1 MREFFSS
8 LFWPTL
14 TGILAAAIILDQWVL
29 PEPLGRER
37 GQVKT
42 SYSDAVALAT
52 PSVVNIYTA
61 KLVDSGRSQSLNDPL
76 LRRFLGNSGRRQRV
90 ERSLGSGVILTPEG
104 HIITNNHVIADAD
117 AIQVLLHDGR
127 SAKATAIGSDPA
139 TDLAVLQI
147 QLPGLTPITLANS
160 DKAKVGDVVLAIGNP
175 YGFGHSVSQGI
186 ISGLSRYGLQASDYE
201 DYIQTDAII
210 HLGNSGGAL
219 VTLDG
224 KLVGINTAIIAPS
237 GGNVGIG
244 FAVPVNMA
252 DAVFSQLI
260 KFGEVQ
266 RGQLGVTIQDFT
278 PDLAEALGIEG
289 ETGAVVTQ
297 VAPDSAAEAVGLQ
310 PGDLIVSVDGRPVVG
325 SADLRSQIG
334 LKRLDQDIEIDVI
347 RDGKTLTFKT
357 QLRQG
362 TQRDADL
369 DAPKTQ
375 QLSGAEVRDMQTGD
389 PLYGEVPG
397 IVVTRVDADSRAARS
412 GLEAGDIILAVN
424 RVPITSVSEFRE
436 QLAAID
442 NALAF
447 TIQRGSAR
455 IFLLIR

>member
-1 MREFFSS
+1 VREFFSS

-201 DYIQTDAII
+201 DYIQTDASVL
-210 HLGNSGGAL
+210 LGSSGGAL
-219 VTLDG
+219 IDASG
-224 KLVGINTAIIAPS
+224 KLLGINTLIYTANGEGADDAAI
-237 GGNVGIG
+237 GINL
-244 FAVPVNMA
+244 ATPVNLAHFVMK
-252 DAVFSQLI
+252 DLVNY
-260 KFGEVQ
+260 GTVV
-266 RGQLGVTIQDFT
+266 RGWLGVSVELLQTPETIAQQQQVLLVSG
-278 PDLAEALGIEG
+278 LAEDGPAARAGLRLGDVISAINGNTVNDGRITMHQIARFRPGEIVDIEVARG
-289 ETGAVVTQ
+289 RQQEPVQLQAVVGT
-297 VAPDSAAEAVGLQ
+297 
-310 PGDLIVSVDGRPVVG
+310 RPEG
-325 SADLRSQIG
+325 
-334 LKRLDQDIEIDVI
+334 
-347 RDGKTLTFKT
+347 
-357 QLRQG
+357 
-362 TQRDADL
+362 
-369 DAPKTQ
+369 
-375 QLSGAEVRDMQTGD
+375 
-389 PLYGEVPG
+389 
-397 IVVTRVDADSRAARS
+397 
-412 GLEAGDIILAVN
+412 
-424 RVPITSVSEFRE
+424 
-436 QLAAID
+436 
-442 NALAF
+442 
-447 TIQRGSAR
+447 
-455 IFLLIR
+455 

>member
-201 DYIQTDAII
+201 DYIQTDASVL
-210 HLGNSGGAL
+210 LGSSGGAL
-219 VTLDG
+219 IDASG
-224 KLVGINTAIIAPS
+224 KLLGINTLIYTANGEGADDAAI
-237 GGNVGIG
+237 GINL
-244 FAVPVNMA
+244 ATPVNLAHFVMK
-252 DAVFSQLI
+252 DLVNY
-260 KFGEVQ
+260 GTVV
-266 RGQLGVTIQDFT
+266 RGWLGVSVELLQTPETIAQQQQVLVVSG
-278 PDLAEALGIEG
+278 LAEDGPAARAGLRLGDVISAINGNTVNDGRITMHQIARFRPGEIVDIEVARG
-289 ETGAVVTQ
+289 RQQEPVQLQAVVGTR
-297 VAPDSAAEAVGLQ
+297 
-310 PGDLIVSVDGRPVVG
+310 PGG
-325 SADLRSQIG
+325 
-334 LKRLDQDIEIDVI
+334 
-347 RDGKTLTFKT
+347 
-357 QLRQG
+357 
-362 TQRDADL
+362 
-369 DAPKTQ
+369 
-375 QLSGAEVRDMQTGD
+375 
-389 PLYGEVPG
+389 
-397 IVVTRVDADSRAARS
+397 
-412 GLEAGDIILAVN
+412 
-424 RVPITSVSEFRE
+424 
-436 QLAAID
+436 
-442 NALAF
+442 
-447 TIQRGSAR
+447 
-455 IFLLIR
+455 

>member
-160 DKAKVGDVVLAIGNP
+160 DNAKVGDVVLAIGNP

-201 DYIQTDAII
+201 DYIQTDASVL
-210 HLGNSGGAL
+210 LGSSGGAL
-219 VTLDG
+219 IDASG
-224 KLVGINTAIIAPS
+224 KLLGINTLIYTANGEGADDAAI
-237 GGNVGIG
+237 GINL
-244 FAVPVNMA
+244 ATPVNLAHFVMK
-252 DAVFSQLI
+252 DLVNY
-260 KFGEVQ
+260 GTVV
-266 RGQLGVTIQDFT
+266 RGWLGVSVELLQTPETIAQQQQVLLVSGLAEDGPAARAGLQLGDVISAINGNTVNDGRITMHQIARFRPGEIVD
-278 PDLAEALGIEG
+278 IEVARG
-289 ETGAVVTQ
+289 RQQEPVQLQAVVGT
-297 VAPDSAAEAVGLQ
+297 
-310 PGDLIVSVDGRPVVG
+310 RPEG
-325 SADLRSQIG
+325 
-334 LKRLDQDIEIDVI
+334 
-347 RDGKTLTFKT
+347 
-357 QLRQG
+357 
-362 TQRDADL
+362 
-369 DAPKTQ
+369 
-375 QLSGAEVRDMQTGD
+375 
-389 PLYGEVPG
+389 
-397 IVVTRVDADSRAARS
+397 
-412 GLEAGDIILAVN
+412 
-424 RVPITSVSEFRE
+424 
-436 QLAAID
+436 
-442 NALAF
+442 
-447 TIQRGSAR
+447 
-455 IFLLIR
+455 

>member
-37 GQVKT
+37 SQVKT

-61 KLVDSGRSQSLNDPL
+61 KLVDSGRSESLNDPL

-201 DYIQTDAII
+201 DYIQTDASVL
-210 HLGNSGGAL
+210 LGSSGGAL
-219 VTLDG
+219 IDASG
-224 KLVGINTAIIAPS
+224 KLLGINTLIYTANGEGADDAAI
-237 GGNVGIG
+237 GINL
-244 FAVPVNMA
+244 ATPVNLAHFVMK
-252 DAVFSQLI
+252 DLVNY
-260 KFGEVQ
+260 GTVV
-266 RGQLGVTIQDFT
+266 RGWLGVSVELLQTPETIAQQQQVLLVSG
-278 PDLAEALGIEG
+278 LAEDGPAARAGLRLGDVISAINGNTVNDGRITMHQIARFRPGEIVDIEVARG
-289 ETGAVVTQ
+289 RQQEPVQLQAVVGT
-297 VAPDSAAEAVGLQ
+297 
-310 PGDLIVSVDGRPVVG
+310 RPEG
-325 SADLRSQIG
+325 
-334 LKRLDQDIEIDVI
+334 
-347 RDGKTLTFKT
+347 
-357 QLRQG
+357 
-362 TQRDADL
+362 
-369 DAPKTQ
+369 
-375 QLSGAEVRDMQTGD
+375 
-389 PLYGEVPG
+389 
-397 IVVTRVDADSRAARS
+397 
-412 GLEAGDIILAVN
+412 
-424 RVPITSVSEFRE
+424 
-436 QLAAID
+436 
-442 NALAF
+442 
-447 TIQRGSAR
+447 
-455 IFLLIR
+455 

>member
-1 MREFFSS
+1 VREFFSS

-127 SAKATAIGSDPA
+127 SATATAIGSDPA

-160 DKAKVGDVVLAIGNP
+160 DNAKVGDVVLAIGNP

-201 DYIQTDAII
+201 DYIQTDASVL
-210 HLGNSGGAL
+210 LGSSGGAL
-219 VTLDG
+219 IDASG
-224 KLVGINTAIIAPS
+224 KLLGINTLIYTANGEGADDAAI
-237 GGNVGIG
+237 GINL
-244 FAVPVNMA
+244 ATPVNLAHFVMK
-252 DAVFSQLI
+252 DLVNY
-260 KFGEVQ
+260 GTVV
-266 RGQLGVTIQDFT
+266 RGWLGVSVELLQTPETIAQQQQVLLVSG
-278 PDLAEALGIEG
+278 LAEDGPAARAGLRLGDVISAINGNTVNDGRITMHQIARFRPGEIVDIEVARG
-289 ETGAVVTQ
+289 RQQDPVQLQAVVGT
-297 VAPDSAAEAVGLQ
+297 
-310 PGDLIVSVDGRPVVG
+310 RPEG
-325 SADLRSQIG
+325 
-334 LKRLDQDIEIDVI
+334 
-347 RDGKTLTFKT
+347 
-357 QLRQG
+357 
-362 TQRDADL
+362 
-369 DAPKTQ
+369 
-375 QLSGAEVRDMQTGD
+375 
-389 PLYGEVPG
+389 
-397 IVVTRVDADSRAARS
+397 
-412 GLEAGDIILAVN
+412 
-424 RVPITSVSEFRE
+424 
-436 QLAAID
+436 
-442 NALAF
+442 
-447 TIQRGSAR
+447 
-455 IFLLIR
+455 

>member
-201 DYIQTDAII
+201 DYIQTDASVL
-210 HLGNSGGAL
+210 LGSSGGAL
-219 VTLDG
+219 IDASG
-224 KLVGINTAIIAPS
+224 KLLGINTLIYTANGEGADDAAI
-237 GGNVGIG
+237 GINL
-244 FAVPVNMA
+244 ATPVNLAHFVMK
-252 DAVFSQLI
+252 DLVNY
-260 KFGEVQ
+260 GTVV
-266 RGQLGVTIQDFT
+266 RGWLGVSVELLQTPETIAQQQQVLLVSG
-278 PDLAEALGIEG
+278 LAEDGPAARAGLRLGDVISAINGNTVNDGRITMHQIARFRPGEIVDIEVARG
-289 ETGAVVTQ
+289 RQQEPVQLQAVVGT
-297 VAPDSAAEAVGLQ
+297 
-310 PGDLIVSVDGRPVVG
+310 RPEG
-325 SADLRSQIG
+325 
-334 LKRLDQDIEIDVI
+334 
-347 RDGKTLTFKT
+347 
-357 QLRQG
+357 
-362 TQRDADL
+362 
-369 DAPKTQ
+369 
-375 QLSGAEVRDMQTGD
+375 
-389 PLYGEVPG
+389 
-397 IVVTRVDADSRAARS
+397 
-412 GLEAGDIILAVN
+412 
-424 RVPITSVSEFRE
+424 
-436 QLAAID
+436 
-442 NALAF
+442 
-447 TIQRGSAR
+447 
-455 IFLLIR
+455 

>member
-201 DYIQTDAII
+201 DYIQTDASVL
-210 HLGNSGGAL
+210 LGSSGGAL
-219 VTLDG
+219 IDASG
-224 KLVGINTAIIAPS
+224 KLLGINTLIYTANGEGADDAAI
-237 GGNVGIG
+237 GINL
-244 FAVPVNMA
+244 ATPVNLAHFVMK
-252 DAVFSQLI
+252 DLVNY
-260 KFGEVQ
+260 GTVV
-266 RGQLGVTIQDFT
+266 RGWLGVSVELLQTPETIAQQQQVLLVSG
-278 PDLAEALGIEG
+278 LAEDGPAARAGLRLGDVISAINGNTVNDGRITMHQIARFRPGEIVDIEVARG
-289 ETGAVVTQ
+289 RQQDPVQLQAVVGT
-297 VAPDSAAEAVGLQ
+297 
-310 PGDLIVSVDGRPVVG
+310 RPEG
-325 SADLRSQIG
+325 
-334 LKRLDQDIEIDVI
+334 
-347 RDGKTLTFKT
+347 
-357 QLRQG
+357 
-362 TQRDADL
+362 
-369 DAPKTQ
+369 
-375 QLSGAEVRDMQTGD
+375 
-389 PLYGEVPG
+389 
-397 IVVTRVDADSRAARS
+397 
-412 GLEAGDIILAVN
+412 
-424 RVPITSVSEFRE
+424 
-436 QLAAID
+436 
-442 NALAF
+442 
-447 TIQRGSAR
+447 
-455 IFLLIR
+455 

>member
-61 KLVDSGRSQSLNDPL
+61 KLVDSGRNQSLNDPL

-127 SAKATAIGSDPA
+127 SATATAIGSDPA

-160 DKAKVGDVVLAIGNP
+160 DNAKVGDVVLAIGNP

-201 DYIQTDAII
+201 DYIQTDASVL
-210 HLGNSGGAL
+210 LGSSGGAL
-219 VTLDG
+219 IDASG
-224 KLVGINTAIIAPS
+224 KLLGINTLIYTANGEGADDAAI
-237 GGNVGIG
+237 GINL
-244 FAVPVNMA
+244 ATPVNLAHFVMK
-252 DAVFSQLI
+252 DLVNY
-260 KFGEVQ
+260 GTVV
-266 RGQLGVTIQDFT
+266 RGWLGVSVELLQTPETIAQQQQVLLVSG
-278 PDLAEALGIEG
+278 LAEDGPAARAGLRLGDVISAINGNTVNDGRITMHQIARFRPGEIVDIEVARG
-289 ETGAVVTQ
+289 RQQDPVQLQAVVGT
-297 VAPDSAAEAVGLQ
+297 
-310 PGDLIVSVDGRPVVG
+310 RPEG
-325 SADLRSQIG
+325 
-334 LKRLDQDIEIDVI
+334 
-347 RDGKTLTFKT
+347 
-357 QLRQG
+357 
-362 TQRDADL
+362 
-369 DAPKTQ
+369 
-375 QLSGAEVRDMQTGD
+375 
-389 PLYGEVPG
+389 
-397 IVVTRVDADSRAARS
+397 
-412 GLEAGDIILAVN
+412 
-424 RVPITSVSEFRE
+424 
-436 QLAAID
+436 
-442 NALAF
+442 
-447 TIQRGSAR
+447 
-455 IFLLIR
+455 

>member
-201 DYIQTDAII
+201 DYIQTDASVL
-210 HLGNSGGAL
+210 LGSSGGAL
-219 VTLDG
+219 IDASG
-224 KLVGINTAIIAPS
+224 KLLGINTLIYTANGEGTDDAAI
-237 GGNVGIG
+237 GINL
-244 FAVPVNMA
+244 ATPVNLAHFVMK
-252 DAVFSQLI
+252 DLVNY
-260 KFGEVQ
+260 GTVV
-266 RGQLGVTIQDFT
+266 RGWLGVSVELLQTPETIAQQQQVLLVSG
-278 PDLAEALGIEG
+278 LAEDGPAARAGLRLGDVISAINGNTVNDGRITMHQIARFRPGEIVDIEVARG
-289 ETGAVVTQ
+289 RQQDPVQLQAVVGT
-297 VAPDSAAEAVGLQ
+297 
-310 PGDLIVSVDGRPVVG
+310 RPEG
-325 SADLRSQIG
+325 
-334 LKRLDQDIEIDVI
+334 
-347 RDGKTLTFKT
+347 
-357 QLRQG
+357 
-362 TQRDADL
+362 
-369 DAPKTQ
+369 
-375 QLSGAEVRDMQTGD
+375 
-389 PLYGEVPG
+389 
-397 IVVTRVDADSRAARS
+397 
-412 GLEAGDIILAVN
+412 
-424 RVPITSVSEFRE
+424 
-436 QLAAID
+436 
-442 NALAF
+442 
-447 TIQRGSAR
+447 
-455 IFLLIR
+455 

>member
-127 SAKATAIGSDPA
+127 SATATAIGSDPA

-160 DKAKVGDVVLAIGNP
+160 DNAKVGDVVLAIGNP

-201 DYIQTDAII
+201 DYIQTDASVL
-210 HLGNSGGAL
+210 LGSSGGAL
-219 VTLDG
+219 IDASG
-224 KLVGINTAIIAPS
+224 KLLGINTLIYTANGEGADDAAI
-237 GGNVGIG
+237 GINL
-244 FAVPVNMA
+244 ATPVNLAHFVMK
-252 DAVFSQLI
+252 DLVNY
-260 KFGEVQ
+260 GTVV
-266 RGQLGVTIQDFT
+266 RGWLGVSVELLQTPETIAQQQQVLLVSG
-278 PDLAEALGIEG
+278 LAEDGPAARAGLRLGDVISAINGDTVNDGRITMHQIARFRPGEIVDIEVARG
-289 ETGAVVTQ
+289 RQQEPVQLQAVVGT
-297 VAPDSAAEAVGLQ
+297 
-310 PGDLIVSVDGRPVVG
+310 RPEG
-325 SADLRSQIG
+325 
-334 LKRLDQDIEIDVI
+334 
-347 RDGKTLTFKT
+347 
-357 QLRQG
+357 
-362 TQRDADL
+362 
-369 DAPKTQ
+369 
-375 QLSGAEVRDMQTGD
+375 
-389 PLYGEVPG
+389 
-397 IVVTRVDADSRAARS
+397 
-412 GLEAGDIILAVN
+412 
-424 RVPITSVSEFRE
+424 
-436 QLAAID
+436 
-442 NALAF
+442 
-447 TIQRGSAR
+447 
-455 IFLLIR
+455 

>member
-1 MREFFSS
+1 VREFFSS

-14 TGILAAAIILDQWVL
+14 AGILAAAIILDQWVL

-201 DYIQTDAII
+201 DYIQTDASVL
-210 HLGNSGGAL
+210 LGSSGGAL
-219 VTLDG
+219 IDASG
-224 KLVGINTAIIAPS
+224 KLLGINTLIYTANGEGADDAAI
-237 GGNVGIG
+237 GINL
-244 FAVPVNMA
+244 ATPVNLAHFVMK
-252 DAVFSQLI
+252 DLVNY
-260 KFGEVQ
+260 GTVV
-266 RGQLGVTIQDFT
+266 RGWLGVSVELLQTPETIAQQQQVLVVSG
-278 PDLAEALGIEG
+278 LAEDGPAARAGLRLGDVISAINGNTVNDGRITMHQIARFRPGEIVDIEVARG
-289 ETGAVVTQ
+289 RQQEPVQLQAVVGT
-297 VAPDSAAEAVGLQ
+297 
-310 PGDLIVSVDGRPVVG
+310 RPEG
-325 SADLRSQIG
+325 
-334 LKRLDQDIEIDVI
+334 
-347 RDGKTLTFKT
+347 
-357 QLRQG
+357 
-362 TQRDADL
+362 
-369 DAPKTQ
+369 
-375 QLSGAEVRDMQTGD
+375 
-389 PLYGEVPG
+389 
-397 IVVTRVDADSRAARS
+397 
-412 GLEAGDIILAVN
+412 
-424 RVPITSVSEFRE
+424 
-436 QLAAID
+436 
-442 NALAF
+442 
-447 TIQRGSAR
+447 
-455 IFLLIR
+455 

>member
-29 PEPLGRER
+29 PEPMGRER

-201 DYIQTDAII
+201 DYIQTDASVL
-210 HLGNSGGAL
+210 LGSSGGAL
-219 VTLDG
+219 IDASG
-224 KLVGINTAIIAPS
+224 KLLGINTLIYTANGEGTDDAAI
-237 GGNVGIG
+237 GINL
-244 FAVPVNMA
+244 ATPVNLAHFVMK
-252 DAVFSQLI
+252 DLVNY
-260 KFGEVQ
+260 GTVV
-266 RGQLGVTIQDFT
+266 RGWLGVSVELLQNQFT
-278 PDLAEALGIEG
+278 
-289 ETGAVVTQ
+289 
-297 VAPDSAAEAVGLQ
+297 
-310 PGDLIVSVDGRPVVG
+310 
-325 SADLRSQIG
+325 
-334 LKRLDQDIEIDVI
+334 
-347 RDGKTLTFKT
+347 
-357 QLRQG
+357 
-362 TQRDADL
+362 
-369 DAPKTQ
+369 
-375 QLSGAEVRDMQTGD
+375 
-389 PLYGEVPG
+389 
-397 IVVTRVDADSRAARS
+397 
-412 GLEAGDIILAVN
+412 
-424 RVPITSVSEFRE
+424 
-436 QLAAID
+436 
-442 NALAF
+442 
-447 TIQRGSAR
+447 
-455 IFLLIR
+455 

>member
-8 LFWPTL
+8 LFWPTF

-201 DYIQTDAII
+201 DYIQTDASVL
-210 HLGNSGGAL
+210 LGSSGGAL
-219 VTLDG
+219 IDASG
-224 KLVGINTAIIAPS
+224 KLLGINTLIYTANGEGTDDAAI
-237 GGNVGIG
+237 GINL
-244 FAVPVNMA
+244 ATPVNLAHFVMK
-252 DAVFSQLI
+252 DLVNY
-260 KFGEVQ
+260 GTVV
-266 RGQLGVTIQDFT
+266 RGWLGVSVELLQTPETIAQQQQVLLVSG
-278 PDLAEALGIEG
+278 LAEDGPAARAGLRLGDVISAINGNTVNDGRITMHQIARFRPGEIVDIEVARG
-289 ETGAVVTQ
+289 RQQEPVQLQAVVGT
-297 VAPDSAAEAVGLQ
+297 
-310 PGDLIVSVDGRPVVG
+310 RPEG
-325 SADLRSQIG
+325 
-334 LKRLDQDIEIDVI
+334 
-347 RDGKTLTFKT
+347 
-357 QLRQG
+357 
-362 TQRDADL
+362 
-369 DAPKTQ
+369 
-375 QLSGAEVRDMQTGD
+375 
-389 PLYGEVPG
+389 
-397 IVVTRVDADSRAARS
+397 
-412 GLEAGDIILAVN
+412 
-424 RVPITSVSEFRE
+424 
-436 QLAAID
+436 
-442 NALAF
+442 
-447 TIQRGSAR
+447 
-455 IFLLIR
+455 

>member
-1 MREFFSS
+1 VREFFSS

-201 DYIQTDAII
+201 DYIQTDASVL
-210 HLGNSGGAL
+210 LGSSGGAL
-219 VTLDG
+219 IDASG
-224 KLVGINTAIIAPS
+224 KLLGINTLIYTANGEGTDDAAI
-237 GGNVGIG
+237 GINL
-244 FAVPVNMA
+244 ATPVNLAHFVMK
-252 DAVFSQLI
+252 DLVNY
-260 KFGEVQ
+260 GTVV
-266 RGQLGVTIQDFT
+266 RGWLGVSVELLQTPETIAQQQQVLLVSG
-278 PDLAEALGIEG
+278 LAEDGPAARAGLRLGDVISAINGNTVNDGRITMHQIARFRPGEIVDIEVARG
-289 ETGAVVTQ
+289 RQQEPVQLQAVVGTR
-297 VAPDSAAEAVGLQ
+297 
-310 PGDLIVSVDGRPVVG
+310 PGG
-325 SADLRSQIG
+325 
-334 LKRLDQDIEIDVI
+334 
-347 RDGKTLTFKT
+347 
-357 QLRQG
+357 
-362 TQRDADL
+362 
-369 DAPKTQ
+369 
-375 QLSGAEVRDMQTGD
+375 
-389 PLYGEVPG
+389 
-397 IVVTRVDADSRAARS
+397 
-412 GLEAGDIILAVN
+412 
-424 RVPITSVSEFRE
+424 
-436 QLAAID
+436 
-442 NALAF
+442 
-447 TIQRGSAR
+447 
-455 IFLLIR
+455 

>member
-29 PEPLGRER
+29 PEPMGRER

-160 DKAKVGDVVLAIGNP
+160 DNAKVGDVVLAIGNP

-201 DYIQTDAII
+201 DYIQTDASVL
-210 HLGNSGGAL
+210 LGSSGGAL
-219 VTLDG
+219 IDASG
-224 KLVGINTAIIAPS
+224 KLLGINTLIYTANGEGADDAAI
-237 GGNVGIG
+237 GINL
-244 FAVPVNMA
+244 ATPVNLAHFVMK
-252 DAVFSQLI
+252 DLVNY
-260 KFGEVQ
+260 GTVV
-266 RGQLGVTIQDFT
+266 RGWLGVSVELLQTPETIAQQQQVLLVSGLAEDGPAARAGLQLGDVISAINGNTVNDGRITMHQIARFRPGEIVD
-278 PDLAEALGIEG
+278 IEVARG
-289 ETGAVVTQ
+289 RQQEPVQLQAVVGT
-297 VAPDSAAEAVGLQ
+297 
-310 PGDLIVSVDGRPVVG
+310 RPEG
-325 SADLRSQIG
+325 
-334 LKRLDQDIEIDVI
+334 
-347 RDGKTLTFKT
+347 
-357 QLRQG
+357 
-362 TQRDADL
+362 
-369 DAPKTQ
+369 
-375 QLSGAEVRDMQTGD
+375 
-389 PLYGEVPG
+389 
-397 IVVTRVDADSRAARS
+397 
-412 GLEAGDIILAVN
+412 
-424 RVPITSVSEFRE
+424 
-436 QLAAID
+436 
-442 NALAF
+442 
-447 TIQRGSAR
+447 
-455 IFLLIR
+455 

>member
-160 DKAKVGDVVLAIGNP
+160 DNAKVGDVVLAIGNP

-201 DYIQTDAII
+201 DYIQTDASVL
-210 HLGNSGGAL
+210 LGSSGGAL
-219 VTLDG
+219 IDASG
-224 KLVGINTAIIAPS
+224 KLLGINTLIYTANGEGADDAAI
-237 GGNVGIG
+237 GINL
-244 FAVPVNMA
+244 ATPVNLAHFVMK
-252 DAVFSQLI
+252 DLVNY
-260 KFGEVQ
+260 GTVV
-266 RGQLGVTIQDFT
+266 RGWLGVSVELLQTPETIAQQQQVLLVSGLAEDGPAARAGLQLGDVISAINGNTVNDGRITMHQIARFRPGEIVD
-278 PDLAEALGIEG
+278 IEVARG
-289 ETGAVVTQ
+289 RQQETVQLQAVVGT
-297 VAPDSAAEAVGLQ
+297 
-310 PGDLIVSVDGRPVVG
+310 RPE
-325 SADLRSQIG
+325 S
-334 LKRLDQDIEIDVI
+334 
-347 RDGKTLTFKT
+347 
-357 QLRQG
+357 
-362 TQRDADL
+362 
-369 DAPKTQ
+369 
-375 QLSGAEVRDMQTGD
+375 
-389 PLYGEVPG
+389 
-397 IVVTRVDADSRAARS
+397 
-412 GLEAGDIILAVN
+412 
-424 RVPITSVSEFRE
+424 
-436 QLAAID
+436 
-442 NALAF
+442 
-447 TIQRGSAR
+447 
-455 IFLLIR
+455 

>member
-76 LRRFLGNSGRRQRV
+76 LRRFLGNSVRRQRV

-201 DYIQTDAII
+201 DYIQTDASVL
-210 HLGNSGGAL
+210 LGSSGGAL
-219 VTLDG
+219 IDASG
-224 KLVGINTAIIAPS
+224 KLLGINTLIYTANGEGTDDAAI
-237 GGNVGIG
+237 GINL
-244 FAVPVNMA
+244 ATPVNLAHFVMK
-252 DAVFSQLI
+252 DLVNY
-260 KFGEVQ
+260 GTVV
-266 RGQLGVTIQDFT
+266 RGWLGVSVELLQTPETIAQQQQVLLVSG
-278 PDLAEALGIEG
+278 LAEDGPAARAGLRLGDVISAINGNTVNDGRITMHQIARFRPGEIVDIEVARG
-289 ETGAVVTQ
+289 RQQEPVQLQAVVGT
-297 VAPDSAAEAVGLQ
+297 
-310 PGDLIVSVDGRPVVG
+310 RPEG
-325 SADLRSQIG
+325 
-334 LKRLDQDIEIDVI
+334 
-347 RDGKTLTFKT
+347 
-357 QLRQG
+357 
-362 TQRDADL
+362 
-369 DAPKTQ
+369 
-375 QLSGAEVRDMQTGD
+375 
-389 PLYGEVPG
+389 
-397 IVVTRVDADSRAARS
+397 
-412 GLEAGDIILAVN
+412 
-424 RVPITSVSEFRE
+424 
-436 QLAAID
+436 
-442 NALAF
+442 
-447 TIQRGSAR
+447 
-455 IFLLIR
+455 

>member
-29 PEPLGRER
+29 PEPMGRER

-160 DKAKVGDVVLAIGNP
+160 DNAKVGDVVLAIGNP

-201 DYIQTDAII
+201 DYIQTDASVL
-210 HLGNSGGAL
+210 LGSSGGAL
-219 VTLDG
+219 IDASG
-224 KLVGINTAIIAPS
+224 KLLGINTLIYTANGEGADDAAI
-237 GGNVGIG
+237 GINL
-244 FAVPVNMA
+244 ATPVNLAHFVMK
-252 DAVFSQLI
+252 DLVNY
-260 KFGEVQ
+260 GTVV
-266 RGQLGVTIQDFT
+266 RGWLGVSVELLQTPETIAQQQQVLLVSG
-278 PDLAEALGIEG
+278 LAEDGPAARAGLRLGDVISAINGNTVNDGRITMHQIARFRPGEIVDIEVARG
-289 ETGAVVTQ
+289 RQQEPVQLQAVVGT
-297 VAPDSAAEAVGLQ
+297 
-310 PGDLIVSVDGRPVVG
+310 RPEG
-325 SADLRSQIG
+325 
-334 LKRLDQDIEIDVI
+334 
-347 RDGKTLTFKT
+347 
-357 QLRQG
+357 
-362 TQRDADL
+362 
-369 DAPKTQ
+369 
-375 QLSGAEVRDMQTGD
+375 
-389 PLYGEVPG
+389 
-397 IVVTRVDADSRAARS
+397 
-412 GLEAGDIILAVN
+412 
-424 RVPITSVSEFRE
+424 
-436 QLAAID
+436 
-442 NALAF
+442 
-447 TIQRGSAR
+447 
-455 IFLLIR
+455 